1 MTRIAGS
8 GSDEERLL
16 EGERA
21 DELFRSLGKDPKA
34 RDELVILYRP
44 LAEYL
49 ARRFRD
55 RGEPVEDLAQVATV
69 ALIKALDRFDL
80 GRGVK
85 FSTYATATIVGEL
98 KRHFRDKGWALRVP
112 RRLQESGLQVSRT
125 ASQLY
130 QDLGRSPTVAEISE
144 ATGLSQEEVL
154 EAMDTVHAYSAVSL
168 DAPTEDGKTQIQD
181 LAQED
186 ESLEIMDSWATVAPA
201 IEKLPSRE
209 RRILHLRFFRG
220 LTQTQIAEDMQMSQ
234 MHVSRLLSKTLRQLR
249 EAVGGSDEIGS

>member
-1 MTRIAGS
+1 MTRTAGS

-21 DELFRSLGKDPKA
+21 EELFQRLGEDPA
-34 RDELVILYRP
+34 VRDELIILYRP

-55 RGEPVEDLAQVATV
+55 RGEPVEDLTQVATV
-69 ALIKALDRFDL
+69 ALIKALDRFDI

-112 RRLQESGLQVSRT
+112 RRLQEAGLQVSRT

-144 ATGLSQEEVL
+144 ATGLGQEEVL

-168 DAPTEDGKTQIQD
+168 DAPTDDGKTQLQD
-181 LAQED
+181 LAEED
-186 ESLEIMDSWATVAPA
+186 ESLQIMDSWATVAPA
-201 IEKLPSRE
+201 IEKLPPRE

-220 LTQTQIAEDMQMSQ
+220 LTQTQIANEMQMSQ

-249 EAVGGSDEIGS
+249 EAVGGTDETP